1 MLRICNIKN
10 EIVSEAKAFAS
21 AKHPRLCSVPPRVDA
36 FSVLLSLAVLAHVLR
51 PATKSA
57 ARNMQIARS
66 SRDRSRGGE
75 KKKTAPTAEEEA
87 PFHPDLS
94 SGPVLQVVGPPDE
107 NPDVYKILTELELFE
122 LEHVR
127 TKIRNKLELE
137 KIRSNSRVETS

>member
-1 MLRICNIKN
+1 MIPLRHSSRKRRKRNLKGCSPLFGRYTLLKRHISFSICNIKN

-75 KKKTAPTAEEEA
+75 KKKLRQLRKKRHPSTQTSRPGPSCRSLDHLMKIPT
-87 PFHPDLS
+87 
-94 SGPVLQVVGPPDE
+94 
-107 NPDVYKILTELELFE
+107 LTKF
-122 LEHVR
+122 
-127 TKIRNKLELE
+127 
-137 KIRSNSRVETS
+137 